1 ASLTTDPP
9 NLRDSTP
16 PSRSIS
22 PIFFQP
28 MQDHSTSEDDHSD
41 DFCGDGENE
50 MHQLKFN
57 ILSQRWKM

>member
-41 DFCGDGENE
+41 DFCGD
-50 MHQLKFN
+50 
-57 ILSQRWKM
+57 